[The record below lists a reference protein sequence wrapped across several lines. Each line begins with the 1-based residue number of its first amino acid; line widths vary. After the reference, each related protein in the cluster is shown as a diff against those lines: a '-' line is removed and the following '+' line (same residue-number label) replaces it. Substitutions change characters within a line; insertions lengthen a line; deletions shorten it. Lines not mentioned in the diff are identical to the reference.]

1 MSTYLKPWL
10 LIPATAAALAG
21 GLIWLSH
28 LRYELSLETQRV
40 TTEKKSI
47 EQESNQLRLEIA
59 SLTRPER
66 LRQYARDSLNM
77 APPSPMQVI
86 HQ

>member
-1 MSTYLKPWL
+1 MTAWLKLWL
-10 LIPATAAALAG
+10 LIPTTAAVLAG

-28 LRYELSLETQRV
+28 LRYELALENQRMAA
-40 TTEKKSI
+40 EKRAI
-47 EQESNQLRLEIA
+47 TQESNRLRLEVA

-77 APPSPMQVI
+77 APPNPIQVI
-86 HQ
+86 HP